1 MKPTK
6 PLSAQF
12 VLRICRLNRLS
23 HLALFFIVAC
33 ASTLNAQNRTVLLI
47 SVDGMK
53 PEYVT
58 KADEHGLKVPNMRKM
73 MQEGAYAEGV
83 IGVVPTVTYPSHTT
97 LVTGVWPEK
106 HGIYANTTFDPE
118 RKNLGGWYWYFE
130 DIKVPTLWDAAKS
143 AGLTTASVNW
153 PVTVGA
159 PVNYLLPEIWRT
171 GTADDL
177 KLLRAVSTPGLMAK
191 LESTLGAYPEPINSS
206 PENDR
211 MRTKFAIAILQ
222 QYKPKLM
229 AVHLAAL
236 DHAEHETGPFS
247 TESNAVM
254 EQIDEMIGQLRDAA
268 LAIDPQTVI
277 CVVSDH
283 GFMPTNHRLN
293 LTAAFVKAG
302 LMEPGTDTNSAGAIP
317 LKSWQASPWISGGLA
332 AIILKDPKDEAVTS
346 KVRALLK
353 QLAADPRSGINRI
366 VERDE
371 LKKLGGFP
379 NASFLVDLKS
389 GYQFDTSLNG
399 EIFRDTKP
407 NGTHGYLPEHPELRS
422 SFFIAGAG
430 IAKARMLG
438 VIDMRQIAP
447 TLAGLFGGSL
457 PTADGKP
464 LPVTSQD
471 GSISNKGN

>member
-1 MKPTK
+1 MKTSRAS
-6 PLSAQF
+6 LA
-12 VLRICRLNRLS
+12 RCTARLYRLS
-23 HLALFFIVAC
+23 ILTVCLLLC
-33 ASTLNAQNRTVLLI
+33 AGGLRAQSRSVLLI

-58 KADEHGLKVPNMRKM
+58 TADEHGLKIPNMRKM

-83 IGVVPTVTYPSHTT
+83 NGVVPTVTYVSHTT

-118 RKNLGGWYWYFE
+118 RKNLGGWYWYAE
-130 DIKVPTLWDAAKS
+130 DIKVPTLWSVAKA
-143 AGLTTASVNW
+143 AGLTTAGVNW

-159 PVNYLLPEIWRT
+159 PIDYLLPEVWRT
-171 GTADDL
+171 GTPDDL
-177 KLLRAVSTPGLMAK
+177 KLIRALSTPGLLAK
-191 LESTLGAYPEPINSS
+191 LESSLGAYPEPINAG
-206 PENDR
+206 PDDDH
-211 MRTKFAIAILQ
+211 MRAKFAEAILR
-222 QYKPKLM
+222 QYKPRFM

-236 DHAEHETGPFS
+236 DHMEHETGPFS
-247 TESNAVM
+247 AESNAVM
-254 EQIDEMIGQLRDAA
+254 EQMDTMVGELRDAA
-268 LAIDPQTVI
+268 LAVDPQTII

-283 GFMPTNHRLN
+283 GFLPTSHRLN
-293 LTAAFVKAG
+293 LTAAFVKEG
-302 LMEPGTDTNSAGAIP
+302 LMEPGTDTTSSGATP

-332 AIILKDPKDEAVTS
+332 AIMLKDPNDGAVAS

-353 QLAADPRSGINRI
+353 QLAADPKSGINRI
-366 VERDE
+366 VEREE

-389 GYQFDTSLNG
+389 GYQFDTSLTG
-399 EIFRDTKP
+399 EIFRDTKA

-422 SFFIAGAG
+422 SFFITGPG
-430 IAKARMLG
+430 IAKARSLG

-447 TLAGLFGGSL
+447 TLAGFLGGSL

-464 LPVTSQD
+464 LPVS
-471 GSISNKGN
+471 SK